1 MKLSP
6 QEKADRRAAFHRM
19 SVPEKLEYILAY
31 YKLPIVLVLIALIFL
46 GTVISHAVT
55 RKNHLLFL
63 GFVNVSVGE
72 DLEDR
77 LTDRFLEAT
86 GADPKRNDVY
96 TYTGLYLS
104 DHPAEENHEYSYASK
119 LKILAAINAR
129 QMDLVLLNREAYD
142 ICSHS
147 GYLLDLS
154 EFLQQRGDP
163 ELYGLAASCL
173 SENDVVLSDNA
184 IEMELGTADAYRA
197 DVETAVNGLEVSGL
211 PAFRTAEFQE
221 PVFLCVIAN
230 SPRLSEILDYMGY
243 ILSVDFDLEG

>member
-31 YKLPIVLVLIALIFL
+31 YKLPIVLVLIALIFF

-55 RKNHLLFL
+55 RKNHLLYL

-77 LTDRFLEAT
+77 LTDRFLEAAD
-86 GADPKRNDVY
+86 ADPKRNDVY

-119 LKILAAINAR
+119 LKMLAAINAK
-129 QMDLVLLNREAYD
+129 QMDVVLLNREAYD

-154 EFLQQRGDP
+154 EFLQQEAPDLH
-163 ELYGLAASCL
+163 ELAASCL

-197 DVETAVNGLEVSGL
+197 EVETVVNGLEVSGL

-243 ILSVDFDLEG
+243 ILSVDFDMEG